1 MAFTAFFRQFFG
13 LCHLSRQEEGP
24 FSNKTTLLGSQKF
37 KNFVSMS
44 VMSADNFSYRT
55 TDFGGPNF
63 IFSYHLTNKEKKIVF
78 KFYSTWMKKRE
89 KKMFQVI
96 WINRPIGLVIN
107 SSGTWLT
114 ALSSIFVLSTD
125 THIFCCE
132 VCESIWAKLNS
143 YQTFSSRSFV
153 YNIQR
158 FLSNEVSLSFG
169 MSRWH
174 HINTKLTDY
183 SIRISWYLR
192 RYFGSRKNWRRR
204 SQ

>member
-1 MAFTAFFRQFFG
+1 M
-13 LCHLSRQEEGP
+13 LCQLIIFPIAQQILVVPIS
-24 FSNKTTLLGSQKF
+24 F
-37 KNFVSMS
+37 
-44 VMSADNFSYRT
+44 
-55 TDFGGPNF
+55 
-63 IFSYHLTNKEKKIVF
+63 FSYHLTNKEKKNSFQILQYVNE
-78 KFYSTWMKKRE
+78 KER